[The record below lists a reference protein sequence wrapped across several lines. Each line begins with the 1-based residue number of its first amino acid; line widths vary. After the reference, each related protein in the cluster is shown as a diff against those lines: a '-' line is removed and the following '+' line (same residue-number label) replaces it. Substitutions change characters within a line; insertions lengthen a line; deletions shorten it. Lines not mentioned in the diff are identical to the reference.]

1 MKHLHPLASSY
12 DVGLYFEANG
22 HGTVLFKPAFVK
34 RLREMDESALTVKA
48 SSRRDA

>member
-22 HGTVLFKPAFVK
+22 HGTVLFKASFVE
-34 RLREMDESALTVKA
+34 RLRQMDTSMLTVRSA
-48 SSRRDA
+48 SSL

>member
-22 HGTVLFKPAFVK
+22 HGTVLFKPAFIE
-34 RLREMDESALTVKA
+34 RLRAMDTASMTVA
-48 SSRRDA
+48 VGRVCEA